1 MARYKPVDPH
11 LSKMLPVTF
20 AEQIIPGTF
29 EYALNWLVDHQID
42 LSVFDA
48 RYRNDEA
55 GASAYHPSVL
65 LKVVLLGYARGLTS
79 SRDIERACREN
90 VVFMALSGDTQPHFT
105 TIAAFVAK
113 LPAEITSVFR
123 DVLLICDEQG
133 LIGKEL
139 FAVDGCKLP
148 SNASRTWSG
157 TRADLLK
164 KAEKMEKAV
173 GHMLDAHRR
182 QDAGQNV
189 DTLTQREQQ
198 QIETLTKNSRKIR
211 EWLAVRPEKTNRRG
225 EPLKSNITDN
235 DSATMKTSH
244 GVVQGYTGVAAV
256 DAKSQVVVHAS
267 AFGIGQ
273 ENGLLPEVL
282 KNVRDDFDAVGQP
295 DPLTNATVLTDS
307 GYHSESTLQQLVDAG
322 VSALVADTGFRSRD
336 PRFAEAYLHK
346 PPEKSRKPGERRS
359 KWYQTTDF
367 EYDPDAMTCRCPAG
381 SLLKLSS
388 ANVIIRGRHGVSFE
402 GTRALPSL
410 SAQGQLHAQTRCQS
424 VPAGDLLRRQKGH
437 RDASADQSDE
447 SPDRYPR
454 GPVAVQPPSRHRRTG
469 LRSPAYQGTAAIYSA
484 ITAQGRCT
492 VETLCHRS
500 QCAEATRQGS
510 LRKGLECTRD
520 RSIVTTGLRI
530 LSDTP

>member
-11 LSKMLPVTF
+11 LSKMLPVKF

-48 RYRNDEA
+48 RYRNDET

-90 VVFMALSGDTQPHFT
+90 VVFMALSGDTQPPFT

-113 LPAEITSVFR
+113 LPTEITSVFR

-164 KAEKMEKAV
+164 KAEKMEKAI

-189 DTLTQREQQ
+189 DTLTQREQK

-211 EWLAVRPEKTNRRG
+211 EWLAISPEKINRRG
-225 EPLKSNITDN
+225 EPLKSNLTDN
-235 DSATMKTSH
+235 DSVTMKTSH

-256 DAKSQVVVHAS
+256 DAKAQVVVHAS

-282 KNVRDDFDAVGQP
+282 QKVREDFNAVGQP
-295 DPLTNATVLTDS
+295 NPLTNATVLTDS
-307 GYHSESTLQQLVDAG
+307 GYHSESTLQQLADAG

-359 KWYQTTDF
+359 KWYQSADF
-367 EYDPDAMTCRCPAG
+367 EYDPNAMTCRCPAG

-388 ANVIIRGRHGVSFE
+388 AKVIIRGRHGVSFE
-402 GTRALPSL
+402 GTRSL
-410 SAQGQLHAQTRCQS
+410 CQACPLKARCMRKPDVSPYRQVTFFDGRKASETHPQTKAMKARIDTHEGRLLYSRRLGIVEPVFGHLHTK
-424 VPAGDLLRRQKGH
+424 GLRRF
-437 RDASADQSDE
+437 
-447 SPDRYPR
+447 
-454 GPVAVQPPSRHRRTG
+454 T
-469 LRSPAYQGTAAIYSA
+469 LRSRRKVDAQWKLFAIVHNVQKLQGKA
-484 ITAQGRCT
+484 
-492 VETLCHRS
+492 
-500 QCAEATRQGS
+500 
-510 LRKGLECTRD
+510 
-520 RSIVTTGLRI
+520 
-530 LSDTP
+530 P